1 MKVSDKI
8 RLYFADWN
16 SSNISALIIL
26 LAGLGFFLW
35 LGFNQPVGEIQKYTG
50 VVESIGITN
59 SSKYSASYSTARV
72 SLENGKSVE
81 VVLPRSAVYK
91 EGDEIIVSYQKLLLA
106 GGYYRY
112 GTLNP

>member
-1 MKVSDKI
+1 MV
-8 RLYFADWN
+8 
-16 SSNISALIIL
+16 
-26 LAGLGFFLW
+26 GLSLFLW
-35 LGFNQPVGEIQKYTG
+35 LGFNQPIGEIQKYTG

-72 SLENGKSVE
+72 SLENGKKVE
-81 VVLPRSAVYK
+81 VVLPRTVTFK
-91 EGDEIIVSYQKLLLA
+91 EGDKIVVSYTKLLLA